1 MGILDKLFGKG
12 KPAQRDGLAEA
23 LWPVSAISPEM
34 YGRMVGWVRS
44 GDGPEILLE
53 LERQP
58 NPALASVL
66 ASPAHLGYFHVDQ
79 ATADAWERIQYSRE
93 KVRLARHRYYT
104 SNPDPAELIR
114 FAKLL
119 IPLASSVGT
128 IDRRV
133 DGVPEWTTALLNDVA
148 CTMIEDPSVGLDRTT
163 FIEIRNNPEK
173 GLRFLPHWQPGYI
186 PSLLIDDGMAPE
198 EAASAAILAFC
209 QSGNTYSYAQLDPHH
224 LPGLDGLLAQ
234 WGHHLDPEQAA
245 RLRADGRTLL
255 MERARKHP
263 AVAAGIS
270 RVVATFAVDT
280 AKGPRNAAF
289 QALESLPK
297 QTLDEV
303 LIPVLVK
310 TAPSKS
316 KDLVKPLGR
325 NEATAPL
332 LDSALEAGA
341 KIAAGVEQAAQLRH
355 ALESTDTPPTT
366 ATSTTDLSASASIAA
381 NPTTTS
387 PHHASPISLPPF
399 EPIPDVRLGEQ
410 TMAELRQWR
419 ASEIER
425 YSDPERDW
433 QRERARRARS
443 YRDSHFRAF
452 IAVANGEDSQY
463 EVLSEESTYLLRHAV
478 PSLNLIHVLRLRLA
492 SSDPNLGWSLHGRT
506 GDTVDFRAIE
516 DAVRK
521 AGAAADQTRGGITE
535 DQLLSYA
542 RHWPAEYSWAWFSQ
556 RLPVLQQWLSGGPE
570 EISRALVIL
579 KDFPSL
585 PESLAPLVAEI
596 ALSQSKT
603 LRPLA
608 QAALANHPSAL
619 SLAIH
624 GLADGRGEIRTAA
637 ASWIARQLADQVTS
651 GAALASQV
659 TSGTDSESEGPTNSG
674 GTVVDELTSGI
685 NALQAALKKERREGP
700 KAAILNALE
709 RLGIDISP
717 NLAPEVLLAEAHKGL
732 KAKPPAALSWFDLDT
747 LPSVHWAD
755 GSAVDPAILRWWTIL
770 AHKLKNPDGT
780 GLLDRYLSLLDSED
794 AAKIGRFI
802 LSIWIE
808 RDTRHP
814 SEEECREYGERN
826 GPLRWQSAQDYYQR
840 ILKHSDSDWV
850 EWARAQADL
859 SLEHY
864 IHEQYRLKQAEYLGS
879 ATPDKGLLAL
889 TTRMSGIE
897 LANEVQAYIRAN
909 GARRAQIEALV
920 HALFAN
926 GDPAA
931 LQLLLSISRRFK
943 QATVQAKAK
952 ELVERLAELRGW
964 STEEL
969 ADRTIPTAGFSDDRL
984 LHLSFGEREFIGR
997 VNAKYG
1003 IELCNPEGK
1012 VIKALPKP
1020 RLNDDE
1026 EAATEARKQLTAA
1039 RKELKAVMTL
1049 QRSRLYEAMCLART
1063 WPAKDWQEF
1072 LLRHPLMSQL
1082 IPRLIWQ
1089 ELAADGSVRQFRP
1102 TEDGELLDINDDA
1115 VALAADSRVQL
1126 AHRID
1131 LSEDE
1136 ARAWVESLSD
1146 YEVVPLFDQL
1156 GAELPSEVPSDLSS
1170 LDASAVAF
1178 EELAGHITDSFSF
1191 RGVATKR
1198 GYLRG
1203 SAEDGGWF
1211 SEYTKEFSAA
1221 GITAV
1226 LEFTGAFLP
1235 EENIPCATRTLYFRR
1250 GMRRIPL
1257 KDVPPRLLAE
1267 CHADYAALAALGP
1280 YDPDY
1285 EKNTRY

>member
-12 KPAQRDGLAEA
+12 KQVQRDALAEA

-58 NPALASVL
+58 NSALANVL

-79 ATADAWERIQYSRE
+79 ATADVWERIAYSRE
-93 KVRLARHRYYT
+93 KVRLARHRYYA

-119 IPLASSVGT
+119 IPLASAVGT

-133 DGVPEWTTALLNDVA
+133 DGVPAWVTVLLNDVA

-163 FIEIRNNPEK
+163 FSEIRNNLEK

-186 PSLLIDDGMAPE
+186 PSLLIEDGMAPE

-209 QSGNTYSYAQLDPHH
+209 QSGNAYSYAQLDPHH

-234 WGHHLDPEQAA
+234 WGHHLLPEQAA
-245 RLRADGRTLL
+245 RLGADGRTLL
-255 MERARKHP
+255 MARAAKH
-263 AVAAGIS
+263 ADVAEGIS
-270 RVVATFAVDT
+270 RVVAAFAVDT

-289 QALESLPK
+289 QALERLSE
-297 QTLDEV
+297 QTLDAV

-316 KDLVKPLGR
+316 KELVKHLGR
-325 NEATAPL
+325 NESTVPL
-332 LDSALEAGA
+332 LDRALEAGA
-341 KIAAGVEQAAQLRH
+341 KIAAGVEQATQLRH
-355 ALESTDTPPTT
+355 ALESTDTSPAVPTS
-366 ATSTTDLSASASIAA
+366 ATDPSADVLIASDPG
-381 NPTTTS
+381 PTS
-387 PHHASPISLPPF
+387 SNHASLIPLPPF

-410 TMAELRQWR
+410 TMAELRQWT

-425 YSDPERDW
+425 YSDPESDW
-433 QRERARRARS
+433 QRERVKRARS

-452 IAVANGEDSQY
+452 IAVANGEGSRY
-463 EVLSEESTYLLRHAV
+463 EALSEHNTYTLRRAV

-492 SSDPNLGWSLHGRT
+492 SSDPHLDWSLHSGTGR
-506 GDTVDFRAIE
+506 DVDFRAIE
-516 DAVRK
+516 DAVRT

-542 RHWPAEYSWAWFSQ
+542 RNWPAEYSWAWFSQ
-556 RLPVLQQWLSGGPE
+556 RLPVLRQWLSGGPE
-570 EISRALVIL
+570 EMSRALTIL
-579 KDFPSL
+579 KEFPSL

-624 GLADGRGEIRTAA
+624 GLEDGRGEIRTAA
-637 ASWIARQLADQVTS
+637 ASWIARQLARKATS
-651 GAALASQV
+651 GSASE
-659 TSGTDSESEGPTNSG
+659 GEGPTNG
-674 GTVVDELTSGI
+674 GGAVVELSSGI

-700 KAAILNALE
+700 KAAILSALE
-709 RLGIDISP
+709 QLGIDISA

-732 KAKPPAALSWFDLDT
+732 KAKPPAALAWFDLDA

-770 AHKLKNPDGT
+770 AHKLKNPDGS
-780 GLLDRYLSLLDSED
+780 GLLDRYLSLLDSQD

-802 LSIWIE
+802 LSIWVA

-814 SEEECREYGERN
+814 SEEECHEYGERN
-826 GPLRWQSAQDYYQR
+826 GPIRWQSAQDYYQR
-840 ILKHSDSDWV
+840 SLKHSDAAWA

-864 IHEQYRLKQAEYLGS
+864 IHEQYRVKQAEYLGS

-889 TTRMSGIE
+889 TTRMPGIE

-909 GARRAQIEALV
+909 GARRTQIEALV

-1026 EAATEARKQLTAA
+1026 EAAAEARKQLTAA

-1089 ELAADGSVRQFRP
+1089 ELAADGSMRQFRP

-1136 ARAWVESLSD
+1136 AQAWVESLSD

-1170 LDASAVAF
+1170 LDTSAVAF

-1235 EENIPCATRTLYFRR
+1235 EENIPCATRSLYFRR

-1257 KDVPPRLLAE
+1257 KAVPPRLLAE
-1267 CHADYAALAALGP
+1267 CHADYAAVAALGP